1 MLTARPSHIIKRMY
15 DSTISFIRAQ
25 IPIILNSLI
34 YFTIL
39 GDRLI
44 FKTSSSNI
52 IDSILQ
58 NLRDILGDEVYDVV
72 MSRIISCYF
81 GKAINV
87 RTALAEDPELFE
99 TAFIALLGKMGRIL
113 LTKSLDEI
121 SAGSIGG
128 QHYSKSGDFARYIR
142 KQQVSAVASRK
153 H

>member
-1 MLTARPSHIIKRMY
+1 MY
-15 DSTISFIRAQ
+15 DSTISFVRAQ
-25 IPIILNSLI
+25 IPIILNSPI

-39 GDRLI
+39 GNELI
-44 FKTSSSNI
+44 FKTKSRDI

-99 TAFIALLGKMGRIL
+99 SALLSLLGEMGKIL
-113 LTKSLDEI
+113 LAKSLDEI
-121 SAGSIGG
+121 SAETIGG

-142 KQQVSAVASRK
+142 KQRVPAMVSRK